1 LNGILRTCFFLLA
14 ALLLTLTPE
23 KARAA
28 ERLYAAQVSYLPA
41 RSYEELERE
50 FLRMREAGF
59 DTVILRVFHNPGDRL
74 YPFAVPR
81 AESGVYFATDEA
93 PVVDDI
99 LPRVIPLARAAGLRV
114 FAWMN
119 TLSLPLELPWDLNGR
134 RYDLGRGEIVP
145 GTRLDPFHPEVRRR
159 LLALFHD
166 LGRYDLDGI
175 LLQDDLVLR
184 HTEGFSA
191 PALVAYHLASGRMP
205 DPAEFYADREVG
217 SSQVRSY
224 SESFWEWAR
233 WRNHALLQLAGDL
246 RTAAR
251 RENPRLRM
259 AINLMYEALSNP
271 PGALAWLA
279 QDFDAARDAGF
290 DYLAIMAYQRQMARE
305 LKLDPEEVLG
315 LLRQMVRDGLA
326 RMGDPAALLV
336 KIQAT
341 DFEQKIPLAE
351 AEWRRAAA
359 VVREAGA
366 VSLAVF
372 PYHSPEENGAP
383 AAKTGQEEVQ

>member
-1 LNGILRTCFFLLA
+1 MEIGGGLLI
-14 ALLLTLTPE
+14 ALLLLFAPPA
-23 KARAA
+23 ARAV
-28 ERLYAAQVSYLPA
+28 EPMNAAQVSYLPA
-41 RSYEELERE
+41 RSYEEAGRE
-50 FLRMREAGF
+50 FRRMREAGF
-59 DTVILRVFHNPGDRL
+59 DTVILRVFQNPGDRI
-74 YPFAVPR
+74 YPFASPR
-81 AESGVYFATDEA
+81 AAAGVYFTTGEA
-93 PVVDDI
+93 AVVDNI
-99 LPRVIPLARAAGLRV
+99 LPELIPRARSAGLKV

-119 TLSLPLELPWDLNGR
+119 TLSLALEVPWDLRGR
-134 RYDLGRGEIVP
+134 RYDLRRGEVVA
-145 GTRLDPFHPEVRRR
+145 GERLDPFHPEVRRR
-159 LLALFHD
+159 LLALFRD

-191 PALVAYHLASGRMP
+191 AAMGAYYLASNKLP
-205 DPAEFYADREVG
+205 DPAAFYADREAG
-217 SSQVRSY
+217 SAHIRSY

-233 WRNHALLQLAGDL
+233 WRNRALLQLAADL

-251 RENPRLRM
+251 KENPRLRV

-305 LKLDPEEVLG
+305 LHLAPEAALG
-315 LLRQMVRDGLA
+315 LIGEMVQNGLE
-326 RMGDPAALLV
+326 RLVDPASLLV
-336 KIQAT
+336 KVQAT
-341 DFEQKIPLAE
+341 DFEEKVPLPP
-351 AEWRRAAA
+351 AEWQRASA

-372 PYHSPEENGAP
+372 PYQAYAEDLLPQN
-383 AAKTGQEEVQ
+383 